1 MTEAY
6 YKLLYDILRSYNRST
21 PSKVIRLRHGQVFVF
36 GTDAKGSQRHGAAGL
51 AAKNFGAQV
60 GVKNGRTGDSYAL
73 PTMGCTLD
81 ELGAA
86 IIQFENYARDN
97 KGTTFLV
104 TPIGCGHAGFKVEDI
119 APYFRGCVALGNV
132 MLPEEFLSFFR
143 KECIEKLHIKEK
155 RSESKRQEDDYY
167 QLYDESVHPILK
179 YLEAH
184 SIPFSKDGGFSL
196 VDENDNVIAEAE
208 LCIESEK
215 IVFSPFNSQ
224 SELALKNAGYTVMDA
239 DSYLNSKKK

>member
-6 YKLLYDILRSYNRST
+6 YILLYDVLRAYNRCT
-21 PSKVIRLRHGQVFVF
+21 PSKVLRLRNEQVFVF
-36 GTDAKGSQRHGAAGL
+36 GTDAKGSQRYGAAGL
-51 AAKNFGAQV
+51 AAKKFGAQI
-60 GVKNGRTGDSYAL
+60 GVKNGRTGNSYAL
-73 PTMGCTLD
+73 PTMDCTLE

-86 IIQFENYARDN
+86 ILQFELYAREN
-97 KGTTFLV
+97 KGLTFLV

-155 RSESKRQEDDYY
+155 RSESKSQEADYY

-224 SELALKNAGYTVMDA
+224 SELALKNAGYTIMDA